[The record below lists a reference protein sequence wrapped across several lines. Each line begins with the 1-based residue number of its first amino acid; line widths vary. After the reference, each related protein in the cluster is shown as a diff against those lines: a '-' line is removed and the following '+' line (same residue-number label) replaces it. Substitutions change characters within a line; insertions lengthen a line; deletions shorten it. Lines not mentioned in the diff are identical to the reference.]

1 MKLGE
6 SWENVA
12 WSIWLLSGLRVWLPE
27 LLYTPLQ
34 FIEFKRHCCKNTAN
48 QIIPVLY
55 ETCTLV
61 HLELKNT
68 R

>member
-34 FIEFKRHCCKNTAN
+34 FIEFKRHRCKNTAN
-48 QIIPVLY
+48 QIFPVL
-55 ETCTLV
+55 
-61 HLELKNT
+61 
-68 R
+68 